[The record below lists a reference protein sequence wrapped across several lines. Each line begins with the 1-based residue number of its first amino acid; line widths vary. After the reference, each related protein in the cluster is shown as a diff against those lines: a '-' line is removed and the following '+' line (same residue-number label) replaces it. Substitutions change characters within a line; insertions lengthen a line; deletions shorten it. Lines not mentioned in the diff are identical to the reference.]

1 MTDYETPSSEEGL
14 RDLLA
19 TLELGTVMARD
30 FDGVIRF
37 WSAGCV
43 RLYGWSAAEAIGR
56 VSHTLLKT
64 VFPVPLAEIEAALLT
79 SGEWTGDLR
88 HTKKDGSEIV
98 VAARKVLRRDARG
111 QPGSVMESLADITA
125 QRQAEDELM
134 RLNADLEAR
143 VEAEVAARENIQLRL
158 AQAEKLTALGQL
170 AGGIAHD
177 FNNVIQAVT
186 GAAGRIA
193 HCPEQI
199 DRVRRYAG
207 MIQEASARGAAI
219 TGRLLAFSRR
229 DELRPEAV
237 DAGALLTGLH
247 EMLSRTLGTHIS
259 VRLAL
264 PSGLPCAFVD
274 RRQLETVL
282 INLATNARDAI
293 RDHGSVTLSATPE
306 VIADDIHPFGL
317 SPGDYIRFSVR
328 DDGAGMDEATIRRA
342 REPFFTTK
350 AQGKGTGLGLS
361 MASGFAEQ
369 SGGALA
375 IDSRLGLG
383 TTVSLWLPASRE
395 AAAATETAAP
405 NGFRAL
411 HVLLVDDDELVRD
424 ALAGGLA
431 DLGFKVSQAA
441 SGAEALDLLAE
452 GPDVLVSDY
461 AMPEMDGLALIRR
474 AQRALPRLPALLLT
488 GYDGDVYAALDR
500 ASTDR
505 LKLLR
510 KPITGASLAECVAS
524 LAAE

>member
-1 MTDYETPSSEEGL
+1 MTQHDTPLSEERL

-19 TLELGTVMARD
+19 TLDLGTVMARD

-37 WSAGCV
+37 WSAGCA
-43 RLYGWSAAEAIGR
+43 RLYGWSPAEAIGQ
-56 VSHTLLKT
+56 VSHVLLRA
-64 VFPVPLAEIEAALLT
+64 VYPVSLAEIEATLLT

-88 HTKKDGSEIV
+88 HTKKDGTEIV
-98 VAARKVLRRDARG
+98 VATRKVIRRDARG
-111 QPGSVMESLADITA
+111 QPVSVMESLADVTA
-125 QRQAEDELM
+125 LRRAEEELM
-134 RLNADLEAR
+134 RINAELEAR
-143 VEAEVAARENIQLRL
+143 VQTEVSAREQIQLRL

-193 HCPEQI
+193 HRPEQTE
-199 DRVRRYAG
+199 RVRRYAG

-237 DAGALLTGLH
+237 EVVAMLTGLH
-247 EMLSRTLGTHIS
+247 EMLSRTLGTH
-259 VRLAL
+259 VAMRLAL
-264 PSGLPCAFVD
+264 PEQLPSAFVD

-293 RDHGSVTLSATPE
+293 RDHGCVTLSAHAE
-306 VIADDIHPFGL
+306 VIAEEIDAL
-317 SPGDYIRFSVR
+317 ALAPGDYIRFSVR
-328 DDGAGMDEATIRRA
+328 DDGAGMDEATMRRA

-350 AQGKGTGLGLS
+350 TQGKGTGLGLS

-395 AAAATETAAP
+395 AASAAVS
-405 NGFRAL
+405 GRAGQL
-411 HVLLVDDDELVRD
+411 ARPSCP
-424 ALAGGLA
+424 AGRRRRSRARRAGGRPRGSGVPGVA
-431 DLGFKVSQAA
+431 GGERRRGGGTALGR
-441 SGAEALDLLAE
+441 
-452 GPDVLVSDY
+452 P
-461 AMPEMDGLALIRR
+461 
-474 AQRALPRLPALLLT
+474 
-488 GYDGDVYAALDR
+488 
-500 ASTDR
+500 
-505 LKLLR
+505 
-510 KPITGASLAECVAS
+510 
-524 LAAE
+524 